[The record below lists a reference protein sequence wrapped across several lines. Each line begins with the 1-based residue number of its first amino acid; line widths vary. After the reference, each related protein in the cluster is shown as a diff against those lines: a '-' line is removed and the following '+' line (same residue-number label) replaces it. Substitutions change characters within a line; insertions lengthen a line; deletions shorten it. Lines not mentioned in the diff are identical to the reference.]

1 MFDGCLVFSLFCSPA
16 APRSLTNAAR
26 MNTKTLYLAALV
38 AFSSTALR
46 AADALDEK
54 GFQTHMKSVGKV
66 AKGFKAN
73 LDSKNAAAVEK
84 DATTAAAAYEAM
96 TGFWKARKT
105 DDAIKFSSDSAAAAT
120 ATAAAAAAGD
130 WDKVNASWK
139 TVNQNCKACHD
150 KHREKLDDGSYK
162 IK

>member
-1 MFDGCLVFSLFCSPA
+1 MKLKIF
-16 APRSLTNAAR
+16 
-26 MNTKTLYLAALV
+26 YLAALV

-54 GFQTHMKSVGKV
+54 GFAKEMKLVGKA

-73 LDSKNAAAVEK
+73 LESKNAAAVEK
-84 DATTAAAAYEAM
+84 DAAAVAAAYDAM
-96 TGFWKARKT
+96 TGFWKARKA
-105 DDAIKFSSDSAAAAT
+105 DDAVKFSSDSAEAAK
-120 ATAAAAAAGD
+120 ATAAAAKAGD

-139 TVNQNCKACHD
+139 TVGQNCKGCHD